1 MGSTRR
7 HSTDKTNNKDSMLTK
22 QGLLSFISSIYD
34 PFGMISLLM
43 LEPKLIIQIWRRNLA
58 LDLQLPDDIKQR

>member
-7 HSTDKTNNKDSMLTK
+7 HSADKTNNKDSKLTK